1 MNDAL
6 HIAATGMQAQQLGM
20 NTIANN
26 LANVNTTGFKRGR
39 VSFTDLMVREAAAV
53 QPPADAELAQG
64 PLAAVPQLGSG
75 VGVAG
80 VSKVFEAGAL
90 RSTGSAFDVAVVG
103 DGFLE
108 VVLPD
113 GSRAFTRSGSLEV
126 NAEGLLVSEGGHPLR
141 PGITVPANATAIM
154 IDKQGRVRLAVPDRP
169 APVDAGQ
176 LELVRFANP
185 AGLLAQGES
194 LYRASDASGEPI
206 AGTPGEDGVGT
217 VAQGYLEA
225 SNVKLVDEMV
235 SLVMA
240 QRAYEASVK
249 VVQAADEMLSLVN
262 GLRR

>member
-6 HIAATGMQAQQLGM
+6 HIAATGMQAQQLGL

-26 LANVNTTGFKRGR
+26 LANANTTGFKKAR

-53 QPPADAELAQG
+53 QPKADTEGAQG
-64 PLAAVPQLGSG
+64 PLAVVPQLGSG

-80 VSKVFEAGAL
+80 VPKVFEPGAL
-90 RSTGSAFDVAVVG
+90 KPTGSALDVAVMG

-108 VVLPD
+108 VSLPD
-113 GSRAFTRSGSLEV
+113 GARAFTRSGSLKV
-126 NAEGLLVSEGGHPLR
+126 NADGLLVSEGGNVLR
-141 PGITVPANATAIM
+141 PGMTVPANATAIV
-154 IDKQGRVRLAVPDRP
+154 IDKQGRVQVTVPDRTG
-169 APVDAGQ
+169 AIELGQ

-185 AGLLAQGES
+185 SGLLAQGDN
-194 LYRASDASGEPI
+194 LYRASDASGEPMT
-206 AGTPGEDGVGT
+206 AKPGEDGMGT
-217 VAQGYLEA
+217 VAQGYLES
-225 SNVKLVDEMV
+225 SNVSMVDEMV

-240 QRAYEASVK
+240 QRAYAANVK